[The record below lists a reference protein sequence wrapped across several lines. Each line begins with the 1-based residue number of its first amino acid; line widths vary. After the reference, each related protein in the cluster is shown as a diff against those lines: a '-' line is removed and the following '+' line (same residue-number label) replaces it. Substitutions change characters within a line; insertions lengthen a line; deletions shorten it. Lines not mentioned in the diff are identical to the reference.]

1 MLGCRRGKSIGWHD
15 HEPTIAEV
23 LSDSIVKAVMSA
35 DGVDPEM
42 LERELRSIARIMQV
56 DRPTLRSSP
65 RQRGPRD
72 TSDQSASPWIP
83 ADAGMSGECGPS

>member
-65 RQRGPRD
+65 RKRGARD
-72 TSDQSASPWIP
+72 TSDQSASPCIP
-83 ADAGMSGECGPS
+83 LTRE